1 MSRQPK
7 ILLVGCGNMGHALLR
22 GWLDNG
28 WSKKDVSVIEP
39 DERARSNAA
48 SLGVTATDAL
58 DVGVDPDL
66 VVLAVKPQ
74 QLDTA
79 LPAYR
84 DLADRNPVF
93 LSIAAGIPISY
104 LEGVLGQAAIVRGMP
119 NMPAAI
125 GQSMTVVVANATVE
139 PDQRKACEDVMSA
152 VGRVAWLEDE
162 RLMDA
167 VTGVSGSG
175 PAYVFLVIESLT
187 QAGVAMGLSREL
199 SAELAVT
206 TVAGAG
212 ALALGAEVDAA
223 ELRRRV
229 TSPGGTTEAALG
241 VLMGDN
247 GLVELMTEAVRAATE
262 RSRELA

>member
-28 WSKKDVSVIEP
+28 WSKKDVNVIEP

-58 DVGVDPDL
+58 DVGIDPDL
-66 VVLAVKPQ
+66 IVLAVKPQ
-74 QLDTA
+74 QLDTT
-79 LPAYR
+79 LPAYH
-84 DLADRNPVF
+84 DLADSNRVF

-125 GQSMTVVVANATVE
+125 GLSMTVLVANATVE
-139 PDQRKACEDVMSA
+139 PGQRKACEDVMSA
-152 VGRVAWLEDE
+152 VGQVAWLEDE

-175 PAYVFLVIESLT
+175 PAYVFLVIEGLT
-187 QAGVAMGLSREL
+187 QAGIDMGLSREL

-212 ALALGAEVDAA
+212 ALALGADVDAA

-262 RSRELA
+262 RGRELA